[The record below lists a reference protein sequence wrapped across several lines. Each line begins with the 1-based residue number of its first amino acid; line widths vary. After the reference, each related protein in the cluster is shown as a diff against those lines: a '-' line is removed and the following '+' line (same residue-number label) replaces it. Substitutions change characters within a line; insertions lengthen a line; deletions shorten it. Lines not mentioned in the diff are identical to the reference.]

1 MFYLKDILVK
11 DKDYSNNNSNS
22 FHMVSYGETRALQ
35 EKLDALAKMKKHS
48 SLMVFQQ
55 AMRSLLVSNDFYKI
69 KEKIV

>member
-11 DKDYSNNNSNS
+11 DKDYSNSNSNS
-22 FHMVSYGETRALQ
+22 FHMVGYGETRALQ

>member
-11 DKDYSNNNSNS
+11 DKDYSNHNSNS
-22 FHMVSYGETRALQ
+22 FHMASYGETGGLQ